1 MQQLESLT
9 PERIAE
15 LQRMTPE
22 EKLKIA
28 AQMFWD
34 ARRVRSDELQQ
45 KNPDWSAEQVEQE
58 LQRIMFA
65 EAMRKET

>member
-1 MQQLESLT
+1 MQQLEPFT

-34 ARRVRSDELQQ
+34 ARRARADELQQ
-45 KNPDWSAEQVEQE
+45 KTPDWSAEQVEQE